1 MSDYRIISSDDHIT
15 EPPDLWTG
23 RSDSTFKDRVPR
35 IVRLDDGGDWWV
47 TDGIV
52 GQTMA
57 SASKTGERFEGNENL
72 TIVDQF
78 EQVRPGAYDP
88 DERVKDMDLDGV
100 DVSVIYPNQGL
111 MLYAVPDT
119 ELLNSVLVTYNDW
132 LAEFCGA
139 YPRRLKGIAMINLDD
154 VEWGVK
160 ELKRCHGIGLVGGMV
175 PVYPPQGRS
184 YDLSE
189 YEPFWEAADQLN
201 MPISLHVDTNRKGLP
216 GQETTERVQM
226 LQPDTVVNMV
236 TWIKT
241 TLAKMIMG
249 GVFERF
255 PTLQIGS
262 VEHELAWV
270 PYFLERLDYVY
281 TQRFRMDHWHRFKE
295 DMLPSDYL
303 HRNVFL
309 GFQEDG
315 LGIRLRDIIGVD
327 SLQWGSDYP
336 HQESTFPRSRQI
348 LEEILADCSEDEKAK
363 IAGGNA
369 ASLYHLN

>member
-1 MSDYRIISSDDHIT
+1 MSSYSIISADDHIT
-15 EPPDLWTG
+15 EPPDLWTT
-23 RSDSTFKDRVPR
+23 RPDSKFKDRVPR

-57 SASKTGERFEGNENL
+57 SASRTGERFEGNENL
-72 TIVDQF
+72 TVVDQF
-78 EQVRPGAYDP
+78 ERVRPGAYDP
-88 DERVKDMDLDGV
+88 DERVKDMDLDSV
-100 DVSVIYPNQGL
+100 DVSIIYPNQGL
-111 MLYAVPDT
+111 MLYAIPDT
-119 ELLNSVLVTYNDW
+119 ELLNAVLVTYNDW
-132 LAEFCGA
+132 LAGFCSA
-139 YPRRLKGIAMINLDD
+139 YPKRLKGIAMINLDD
-154 VEWGVK
+154 VQWGVK
-160 ELKRCHGIGLVGGMV
+160 ELERCHSIGMVGGMV

-184 YDLSE
+184 YHLPE
-189 YEPFWEAADQLN
+189 YDPFWEAAEQLE

-216 GQETTERVQM
+216 GQETTQRVEK

-241 TLAKMIMG
+241 TLAKMILG

-255 PTLQIGS
+255 PKLQIGS

-270 PYFLERLDYVY
+270 PYFLERLDYTY

-327 SLQWGSDYP
+327 SMQWGSDYP
-336 HQESTFPRSRQI
+336 HQESTFPRSRLI
-348 LEEILADCSEDEKAK
+348 LEEILADCSEDEKAR

-369 ASLYHLN
+369 ATVYNLN